1 MAKKTNSKLSYA
13 DEDKKKVEAIL
24 FAVGKE
30 ITTERISSLCALEP
44 KVVEKII
51 SDLTKEYEER
61 ENSLKIVPK
70 DNGWKLTVRDDY
82 IPLVSSIVSSTELEQ
97 PIMETLAVI
106 AWLYP
111 VVQSE
116 VIKLRGTKA
125 YEHMKMLM
133 EQGYVAKERFGRT
146 YKLKLTKKFFV
157 YFDLPSEEAK
167 QAFLK
172 QVPKEVLEE
181 AEAVNKEID
190 EVERLAVQ
198 EEKEEAAEHEIKKA
212 MEGAKKE

>member
-1 MAKKTNSKLSYA
+1 MVKKTKLTYQE
-13 DEDKKKVEAIL
+13 EDKKKVEAIL

-30 ITTERISSLCALEP
+30 ITTERISSLCVLET
-44 KVVEKII
+44 KVVERIVM
-51 SDLTKEYEER
+51 DLIKEYDER
-61 ENSLKIVPK
+61 DHSLKIVQK
-70 DNGWKLTVRDDY
+70 DHGWKFTVRDEY

-116 VIKLRGTKA
+116 IIKLRGTKA
-125 YEHMKMLM
+125 YEHMKMLI

-146 YKLKLTKKFFV
+146 YKLRLTKKFFI
-157 YFDLPSEEAK
+157 YFDLPSDEAK

-172 QVPKEVLEE
+172 QVPNEILEE
-181 AEAVNKEID
+181 AEAINKETD
-190 EVERLAVQ
+190 EAERLMVQ
-198 EEKEEAAEHEIKKA
+198 EEKEEASQNEIKRA
-212 MEGAKKE
+212 MAGARKE